1 MLIKLSQRSPLP
13 FYQQI
18 VEQIRALIVS
28 GHLRPGQPL
37 PSIRQLAAE
46 LAVSVI
52 TVKRAYLELEREGLI
67 TTRQGR
73 GTFVSPQL
81 PQDIKQK
88 LLQAVR
94 EKLREG
100 IREGFKAGL
109 DREKLTQIFNQ
120 ILEEENEGPSGD

>member
-18 VEQIRALIVS
+18 VDQIRALIVS

-73 GTFVSPQL
+73 GTFVNPQL
-81 PQDIKQK
+81 PQDIREK
-88 LLQAVR
+88 LLETVR
-94 EKLREG
+94 EKLKEG
-100 IREGFKAGL
+100 IREGLKAGL
-109 DREKLTQIFNQ
+109 DREEIREIFNQ
-120 ILEEENEGPSGD
+120 ILEEEK